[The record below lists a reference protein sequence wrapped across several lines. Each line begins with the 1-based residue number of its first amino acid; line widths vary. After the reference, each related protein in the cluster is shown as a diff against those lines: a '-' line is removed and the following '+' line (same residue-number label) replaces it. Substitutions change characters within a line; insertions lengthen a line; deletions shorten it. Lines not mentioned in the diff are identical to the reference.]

1 VHHEARKPPEL
12 EPRPPEGPVGPY
24 GSVSLS
30 PERPEVLVMTGEV
43 DVAVSDDA
51 LAELP
56 GWTGVRVVDLSAVT
70 FLDSSGMRL
79 VAQVA
84 RLVRPH
90 RLQVVGARKQPLTAL
105 RLFGADRITDLVED

>member
-1 VHHEARKPPEL
+1 MHHEPRKPPTL

-105 RLFGADRITDLVED
+105 KLFGADRITDLVED

>member
-1 VHHEARKPPEL
+1 MHHEPRKPPTL

-30 PERPEVLVMTGEV
+30 PERPEVLVMT
-43 DVAVSDDA
+43 VAVSDDA

-105 RLFGADRITDLVED
+105 KLFGADRITDLVED

>member
-1 VHHEARKPPEL
+1 M
-12 EPRPPEGPVGPY
+12 GPY
-24 GSVSLS
+24 GSVALS
-30 PERPEVLVMTGEV
+30 AERPVVLVMTGEV

-51 LAELP
+51 LAQLP
-56 GWTGVRVVDLSAVT
+56 TWTGVRVVDLSAVT

-90 RLQVVGARKQPLTAL
+90 RLRVVGASKQPLTAL
-105 RLFGADRITDLVED
+105 KLFGADRITDLVEG

>member
-1 VHHEARKPPEL
+1 M
-12 EPRPPEGPVGPY
+12 GPY
-24 GSVSLS
+24 GSVALS
-30 PERPEVLVMTGEV
+30 AERPEVLVMTGEV

-90 RLQVVGARKQPLTAL
+90 RLRVVGARKQPLTAL
-105 RLFGADRITDLVED
+105 KLFGADRITDLVED

>member
-1 VHHEARKPPEL
+1 MGVVHDPS
-12 EPRPPEGPVGPY
+12 RPPEPPLGPY
-24 GSVSLS
+24 GSVAVSS
-30 PERPEVLVMTGEV
+30 DHPEVLVLTGEV
-43 DVAVSDDA
+43 DVAVSA
-51 LAELP
+51 AAVAQVP
-56 GWTGVRVVDLSAVT
+56 AWTDVRVVDLTGVT

-105 RLFGADRITDLVED
+105 KLFGADQITDLVEG